1 MDAGGERREGCWFEG
16 LGVPGLGAGCGARPM
31 TMKTEPF
38 VVNIGPQ
45 HPSTHGVFR
54 LRLTLDGE
62 RSVAADMVM
71 GSLHRSME
79 KLAEERSYTQNIPFT
94 DRTDYVAA
102 MTGNLAYGLAVEKLC
117 GIEAPG

>member
-1 MDAGGERREGCWFEG
+1 MDAGGERREVCWFEG
-16 LGVPGLGAGCGARPM
+16 LVVPGLGPGYGAPPM

-62 RSVAADMVM
+62 RIVDAEMVI
-71 GSLHRSME
+71 GYLHRSME

-94 DRTDYVAA
+94 DRMDYLAA
-102 MTGNLAYGLAVEKLC
+102 MTGNLAYCLA
-117 GIEAPG
+117 